1 MKNHAYTF
9 DNKIY
14 KQENGGAIGV
24 ELTGDLAKVFMV
36 WWARQLQQKKE
47 EEDITTYLY
56 KCYVDD
62 INMLVSI
69 PNEIYTQEIIIDER
83 AKKSVQ
89 EIKRIGDSIHESIIL
104 ETDCP
109 ENHEDR
115 KMPILD
121 LKVWL
126 EVRNER
132 KFIMHEYYMKQVSSK
147 AVIDARSTIPWKT
160 KRTILVQQTIR
171 ILRNCS
177 EELPWNTKKEHL
189 NQMMKRMQ
197 YSGYNQQFRYE
208 VLMSA
213 LNAFEEMKKK
223 DENGE
228 QPLYRPKEWKKVERR
243 KEKERKKK
251 DWYKRG
257 GYETVIFVPCTHES
271 ILLKKLQ
278 RDIDKSQLKVKLIE
292 KAGTTLGNLL
302 RTSDPRKDK
311 KCDRTDCP
319 VCTTGG
325 KGNCKTL
332 DVNYFMTCENCEHD
346 GIYKGTTTRGGYIRG
361 KEHIGDME
369 SKRDKSDMWRHCVE
383 KHNGEIRDFRMD
395 IVDTFKRDP
404 MLRQVTESVRIS
416 RTKKEQLINKKE
428 EYRSTQQR

>member
-1 MKNHAYTF
+1 
-9 DNKIY
+9 
-14 KQENGGAIGV
+14 
-24 ELTGDLAKVFMV
+24 
-36 WWARQLQQKKE
+36 
-47 EEDITTYLY
+47 
-56 KCYVDD
+56 
-62 INMLVSI
+62 
-69 PNEIYTQEIIIDER
+69 
-83 AKKSVQ
+83 
-89 EIKRIGDSIHESIIL
+89 
-104 ETDCP
+104 
-109 ENHEDR
+109 
-115 KMPILD
+115 
-121 LKVWL
+121 
-126 EVRNER
+126 
-132 KFIMHEYYMKQVSSK
+132 
-147 AVIDARSTIPWKT
+147 
-160 KRTILVQQTIR
+160 
-171 ILRNCS
+171 
-177 EELPWNTKKEHL
+177 
-189 NQMMKRMQ
+189 MQ

-271 ILLKKLQ
+271 MLLKKLQ
-278 RDIDKSQLKVKLIE
+278 RDIDKSQLKVKLNE

-361 KEHIGDME
+361 KEHIADIIKERKIRHVETLCRETQRGNQRFPNGH
-369 SKRDKSDMWRHCVE
+369 SRHLQKRSHA
-383 KHNGEIRDFRMD
+383 
-395 IVDTFKRDP
+395 TP
-404 MLRQVTESVRIS
+404 SYRIS
-416 RTKKEQLINKKE
+416 KDQSDE
-428 EYRSTQQR
+428 EGTTHQQEGRIQIDPAEMTSNTR